1 MLLQD
6 RLQCNATT
14 NIVILPHQ
22 HSLIYSSVQATTK
35 FYFLVGTAKRTHN
48 RHPQII
54 RWHVFPNP
62 YIKINIDGS
71 ALGNPGI
78 TGAGGI
84 LRDHL
89 GQWILGFFT
98 SRGSNNK

>member
-1 MLLQD
+1 MQT
-6 RLQCNATT
+6 A
-14 NIVILPHQ
+14 
-22 HSLIYSSVQATTK
+22 TK
-35 FYFLVGTAKRTHN
+35 FYFLVGIAKRTHD
-48 RHPQII
+48 RRPQII
-54 RWHVFPNP
+54 RWHVSPNP